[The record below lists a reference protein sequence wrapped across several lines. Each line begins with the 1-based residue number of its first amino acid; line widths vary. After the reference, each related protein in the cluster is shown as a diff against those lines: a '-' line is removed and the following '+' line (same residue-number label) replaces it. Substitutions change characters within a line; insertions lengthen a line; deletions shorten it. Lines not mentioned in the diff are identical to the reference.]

1 MCINLGRYDEAER
14 YFDFV
19 KSVGDSLD
27 HNALLEL
34 YAKLYSRT
42 GRIEDAFACYEELQ
56 DKGSIFGKHVAHEGL
71 YRYYTYMGDKS
82 KADYHLMCSDSLRRE
97 IREIE
102 STENIAGK
110 DMAFKKLFVKGRN
123 DSCAILISAVFLLA
137 VLCITVIYLRKR
149 KFSEDVTCNEN
160 AVSGIMK
167 KKTRHVVDEDY
178 LFESSIYQKLHSLIH
193 CGNTSEVR
201 MTENDWQALDDV
213 INRTYVGFKRK
224 IFLKY
229 DISQVE
235 YRICMLIKINV
246 SVKYIGMLTNMSV
259 SSVTNVRTRLYKKFF
274 GIDGKAGDTDKFIRS
289 L

>member
-1 MCINLGRYDEAER
+1 
-14 YFDFV
+14 
-19 KSVGDSLD
+19 
-27 HNALLEL
+27 
-34 YAKLYSRT
+34 
-42 GRIEDAFACYEELQ
+42 
-56 DKGSIFGKHVAHEGL
+56 
-71 YRYYTYMGDKS
+71 
-82 KADYHLMCSDSLRRE
+82 
-97 IREIE
+97 
-102 STENIAGK
+102 
-110 DMAFKKLFVKGRN
+110 
-123 DSCAILISAVFLLA
+123 
-137 VLCITVIYLRKR
+137 
-149 KFSEDVTCNEN
+149 
-160 AVSGIMK
+160 
-167 KKTRHVVDEDY
+167 
-178 LFESSIYQKLHSLIH
+178 
-193 CGNTSEVR
+193 